1 VFVAGLA
8 GAIWSASGY
17 VAAFMRASN
26 SIYEVEEDRSFV
38 KRLPTRVGV
47 TVVLLVMLVVIGAA
61 VTFTGPLARQV
72 GDIIGLG
79 STAVSVWD
87 IAKWPVVLLMAT
99 TMVALLYWAAP
110 DVEHPRFAWMT
121 PGSIVAVALWLLAS
135 AGFAI
140 YVANFGSYNKTYGA
154 LGGVIAFLV
163 WLWISN
169 VAVLLGA
176 QLNAETERRRQA
188 GDGLASAPQS
198 PAAPQAQTAAARR
211 WPGPSGRPSA
221 VKPAGTLMPGH
232 PSTFHGHANG
242 HAPTA
247 TRSVAYPF
255 SPSSAPT
262 ASGGCAV
269 VGARTTSALS
279 KTHPMRRAS
288 GPSAARAARS
298 AGPRSRRPTRRF
310 SCVRWSSR
318 DTSGT
323 RRDQS
328 YSPARPRGSSDSP
341 TSP

>member
-1 VFVAGLA
+1 VSPVIQYEVARSDPVAAPAASTGSGVAEMPSWWSVLKRTVKRFLDKGLTDWAAALTYYGVLALFPALLALVSTLGLIGHSVTQPLLDKLANSTPGPARDIVSGSLRSLEHGRGAAGVLFVAGLA

-211 WPGPSGRPSA
+211 WPGREAARPADGRP
-221 VKPAGTLMPGH
+221 
-232 PSTFHGHANG
+232 
-242 HAPTA
+242 
-247 TRSVAYPF
+247 R
-255 SPSSAPT
+255 
-262 ASGGCAV
+262 
-269 VGARTTSALS
+269 
-279 KTHPMRRAS
+279 
-288 GPSAARAARS
+288 
-298 AGPRSRRPTRRF
+298 
-310 SCVRWSSR
+310 
-318 DTSGT
+318 
-323 RRDQS
+323 
-328 YSPARPRGSSDSP
+328 
-341 TSP
+341 